1 MTIIRHHIDIYWNW
15 IWSHMY
21 DNHRSSHWLYSNI
34 PVIQFQH
41 TWFANCQSVES
52 MGTVFGMYVCMSFY
66 VCTPKLHWLS
76 VIVQITSTLEP
87 FVTHLT
93 IIAEM
98 QIVLEQSSKS
108 TVFITIWFY
117 IEGVWKLR
125 FVQVLNAFLH
135 ILQ

>member
-1 MTIIRHHIDIYWNW
+1 MTIITHHIDIYWNW

-34 PVIQFQH
+34 SVIQFQH
-41 TWFANCQSVES
+41 AWFANCQSVES

-98 QIVLEQSSKS
+98 QIVLEQTSKS
-108 TVFITIWFY
+108 TVFISTWFY